1 MVGWHH
7 RLNGH
12 EFQWTPGVGDGQ
24 GGLVCCSPWGCKEL
38 DMTEWLNWTELIF
51 CWMKD
56 KRENHLL
63 MYFWLFC
70 LFSLFVKSNWLRK
83 YFLSTTIENSFLQA
97 NPVNFVFS
105 VYFWSMS
112 EFGQNVTIRILYM
125 SLSQKNLHSFVCVWN
140 IFPLLY
146 ILLNVVIITKKQA
159 IF

>member
-1 MVGWHH
+1 MASPT
-7 RLNGH
+7 
-12 EFQWTPGVGDGQ
+12 QWTWVSVNSRSWWWTGRPGVLQSMGSQRVGHDW
-24 GGLVCCSPWGCKEL
+24 VT
-38 DMTEWLNWTELIF
+38 DWTALIF
-51 CWMKD
+51 CWMRD

-83 YFLSTTIENSFLQA
+83 YFLSTINENSFLQA

-105 VYFWSMS
+105 VYFWSMF

-125 SLSQKNLHSFVCVWN
+125 SISQKNLHSFVCVWN
-140 IFPLLY
+140 IFLLLY

>member
-1 MVGWHH
+1 MASPT
-7 RLNGH
+7 
-12 EFQWTPGVGDGQ
+12 QWTWVSVNSGSWWWTGRAGVLQ
-24 GGLVCCSPWGCKEL
+24 SMGLQRVGHDWV
-38 DMTEWLNWTELIF
+38 TELNWTDFLLDEGQ
-51 CWMKD
+51 

>member
-1 MVGWHH
+1 MASPT
-7 RLNGH
+7 
-12 EFQWTPGVGDGQ
+12 QWTWVSVNSGSWWWTGRAGVLQ
-24 GGLVCCSPWGCKEL
+24 SMGLQRVGHDWV
-38 DMTEWLNWTELIF
+38 TELNWTDFLLDEGQ
-51 CWMKD
+51 K
-56 KRENHLL
+56 KENHLL